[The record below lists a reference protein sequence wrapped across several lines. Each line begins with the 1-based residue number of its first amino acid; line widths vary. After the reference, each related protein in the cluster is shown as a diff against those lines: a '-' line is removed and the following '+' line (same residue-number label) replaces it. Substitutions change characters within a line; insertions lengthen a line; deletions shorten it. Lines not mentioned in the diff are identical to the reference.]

1 MERIIVC
8 CNFTICMMIQVI
20 LYESICL
27 VFQTKPVSHT
37 HLNWVDIRM
46 EYRGIDCFDGSG
58 LAILDNEI
66 HNEKVEGMFR
76 DWH

>member
-1 MERIIVC
+1 M
-8 CNFTICMMIQVI
+8 
-20 LYESICL
+20 
-27 VFQTKPVSHT
+27 SHT